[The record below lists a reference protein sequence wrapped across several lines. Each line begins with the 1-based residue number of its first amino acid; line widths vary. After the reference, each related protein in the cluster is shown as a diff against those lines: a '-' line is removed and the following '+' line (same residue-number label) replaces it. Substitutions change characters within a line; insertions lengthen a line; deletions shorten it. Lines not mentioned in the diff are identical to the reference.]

1 MPKSQHAVHM
11 AVQKRWTQLDVHLKP
26 VLKMDVDQVYKSRV
40 LTNLV
45 RLNIMRDQSRALEE
59 WQKMITIEL
68 VHIVNN
74 SVVPDL
80 RNQLTMHSWSY
91 FITCLLRIR
100 FDLN

>member
-80 RNQLTMHSWSY
+80 RNQLTMHYWSY